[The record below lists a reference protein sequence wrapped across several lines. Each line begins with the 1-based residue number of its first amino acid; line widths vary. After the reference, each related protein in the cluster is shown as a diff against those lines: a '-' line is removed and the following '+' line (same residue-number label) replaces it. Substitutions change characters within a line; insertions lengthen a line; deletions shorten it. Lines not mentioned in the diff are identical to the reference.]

1 MYMVA
6 GCGRMAVLDV
16 ASRFGIGSG
25 IIPRGYIQARK
36 DVSDR
41 SFGAAWGGKLTNWH
55 ILHLVGPGSEL
66 YAMSVMATLC
76 APSVRRTLISHESSK
91 RHLLLLLLLWRWEV
105 VSVNSMKS
113 TTSTGG
119 PSCGSHCLRRHS
131 PMIAVWGVMRE
142 TGVLRGGFAK
152 VMKNGCSSG
161 GGWELSGSPG
171 FVVDYQAN
179 VRIDSEPFFVAARRG
194 KFKRAPAR
202 SITPPPSPLFRHTG
216 ITN

>member
-131 PMIAVWGVMRE
+131 PMIAVWGGGARNWCLARRLCE
-142 TGVLRGGFAK
+142 SDEERLFFWWWLGVKWKSWIRGG
-152 VMKNGCSSG
+152 
-161 GGWELSGSPG
+161 LPG
-171 FVVDYQAN
+171 KCQN
-179 VRIDSEPFFVAARRG
+179 RQ
-194 KFKRAPAR
+194 
-202 SITPPPSPLFRHTG
+202 
-216 ITN
+216 